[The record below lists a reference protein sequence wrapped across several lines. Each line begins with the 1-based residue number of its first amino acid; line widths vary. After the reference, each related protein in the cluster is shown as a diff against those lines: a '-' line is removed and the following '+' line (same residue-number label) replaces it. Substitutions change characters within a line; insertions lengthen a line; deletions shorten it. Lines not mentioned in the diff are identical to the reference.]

1 MTMMTIQSQVG
12 TVILS
17 SGTRRFYGERTGT
30 CNVRPTRLLKRGIA
44 SSNQQPVPWILAGDT
59 E

>member
-30 CNVRPTRLLKRGIA
+30 CNVRPTRLPNGIA
-44 SSNQQPVPWILAGDT
+44 SSSQQPVPWILNSDT

>member
-30 CNVRPTRLLKRGIA
+30 CNVRPTRLPNGYRVEQSATRALDP
-44 SSNQQPVPWILAGDT
+44 QQRH
-59 E
+59 